1 MYPPNGIIQ
10 LVLADGSAIVRAGI
24 KRLLADVPQ
33 IHIAA
38 ECADADAAL
47 GAITQHRPDVVIMDF
62 QLGTGTAVDLLRLC
76 AATSPR
82 PICVVHTL
90 DTAAST
96 RAISYA
102 AGADVFYDKG
112 KDLAP
117 LVGMLRKLA
126 GCMVDGDTRVAA

>member
-1 MYPPNGIIQ
+1 VLQIQ
-10 LVLADGSAIVRAGI
+10 
-24 KRLLADVPQ
+24 
-33 IHIAA
+33 IAA
-38 ECADADAAL
+38 ECADADATMS
-47 GAITQHRPDVVIMDF
+47 AITQHRPDVVIMDF
-62 QLGTGTAVDLLRLC
+62 RLGAGTAVDVLRLC
-76 AATSPR
+76 AVTSPR

-90 DTAAST
+90 ETAAST

-126 GCMVDGDTRVAA
+126 GCMVEGEAREAA